1 MSEGAEIHRESQTT
15 DESIEILDSRSP
27 KKQVDKSPDTQ
38 EENAPIRTDPVHA
51 LEKKIDDSHI
61 DMPHESEDVATA
73 NIVESNDKEL
83 VEQSLGSQNENVLAE
98 SLKND
103 ILPEE
108 LKQSAQNADQ
118 SSLSE
123 LTTPIM
129 AALEEQRVVNTSS
142 MHIDETSAVPQL
154 QDTGL
159 GAEIRVKSPSKDQT
173 LLKSSIE
180 TSVDQ
185 AKQESSSKTKS
196 PRPKRQRKKPVA
208 LTFGQEEPIPQ
219 KISLNAVGDASL
231 KQNSATDQ
239 SKPKKPRKR
248 AAPKQAPSK
257 KLAFVSTTLF
267 SYGYTSSTVSTPTID
282 VASAAQNPR
291 KDPGQAPSADISTG
305 VEPMVKKARKRTPK
319 KKLEASEPG
328 IEQSGQSI
336 AVSAAQNDSTPQAPA
351 VLTSTD
357 GNITSEE
364 KPKRKRGPR
373 KKKEAINGELGA
385 KLEVSKR
392 IEGTAQTAT
401 DVKAAE
407 HTEKA
412 TAHVVLAEN
421 MTVPVVTADGTVLSE
436 AKPKRKRGPRKKK
449 EINSAE
455 GAGVDL
461 LDGSNQTNIIKSI
474 VPDVQ
479 LIEKPIVYLVA
490 PDGSI
495 TVQEKPKRK
504 RAPRK
509 KKETLPTEGELLS
522 EGNQGTTGT
531 EQAVD
536 SAQASATQ
544 PEKPKRVR
552 KKTIKLQDGKMQLSE
567 VPARDEAQIATSSF
581 TESSN
586 LETSHLS
593 AISGEAP
600 KPKRQR
606 KTRAPKSADETAQT
620 KLSFV
625 SKPADSADV
634 VSIENPPPKAIK
646 KPAEPKLIPTNLPQ
660 SLRVMSEGGFFPD
673 EFAERPKVD
682 FKEPAKAPAVQKI
695 RINGFELYRGL
706 RAIQSRIE
714 ALLEKVPPEE
724 RAASEPDNIDAMTA
738 VEYLRDL
745 MHRFETRDFG
755 DSLNFLS
762 ERFRWIG
769 KLYWVAGE
777 RLNARKRW
785 YHIMCNLPETLP
797 AEDLQAFYDE
807 CRRLAAKGSGEK
819 APADAP
825 EAMDPQDDGP
835 IDGEDADQNLE
846 SAQKATEVAREDI
859 VAE

>member
-1 MSEGAEIHRESQTT
+1 MSEGAEIHLESQAT
-15 DESIEILDSRSP
+15 DESIKILDSQSP
-27 KKQVDKSPDTQ
+27 KEQVDNASGSV
-38 EENAPIRTDPVHA
+38 EENAPTRTDPVVA
-51 LEKKIDDSHI
+51 LEQIDDPHL
-61 DMPHESEDVATA
+61 DMPRKIEDVATA
-73 NIVESNDKEL
+73 NIVDCNDKEL
-83 VEQSLGSQNENVLAE
+83 VQQSLGSQKEIMLAE

-103 ILPEE
+103 ISPEE
-108 LKQSAQNADQ
+108 PKQSEQNTDE
-118 SSLSE
+118 SSVSG
-123 LTTPIM
+123 LTTPKM
-129 AALEEQRVVNTSS
+129 AALEEQGAVNASS
-142 MHIDETSAVPQL
+142 VHADETSAVPQV
-154 QDTGL
+154 QDTGP
-159 GAEIRVKSPSKDQT
+159 GAEIRVQSPSKDQV

-180 TSVDQ
+180 TGVDQ
-185 AKQESSSKTKS
+185 AQQESATKTKS

-208 LTFGQEEPIPQ
+208 LTFGQEEPMPP
-219 KISLNAVGDASL
+219 KISINIEGDASL
-231 KQNSATDQ
+231 KPNSAIDQ
-239 SKPKKPRKR
+239 SKPKKTRKR

-267 SYGYTSSTVSTPTID
+267 SYGYTSATVSMPTID
-282 VASAAQNPR
+282 IAPAAQNPR
-291 KDPGQAPSADISTG
+291 KDPGQAPSADASTG
-305 VEPMVKKARKRTPK
+305 GEPMVKKARKRTPK
-319 KKLEASEPG
+319 KKPEASDPG

-336 AVSAAQNDSTPQAPA
+336 AVSAAQSDSTSQAQA
-351 VLTSTD
+351 VLTSID

-385 KLEVSKR
+385 NLEESKQ
-392 IEGTAQTAT
+392 IEGTAQTVIDANT
-401 DVKAAE
+401 AE

-412 TAHVVLAEN
+412 TADVVLVEN

-436 AKPKRKRGPRKKK
+436 EKPKRKRGPRKKK
-449 EINSAE
+449 EITSPEEVGQA
-455 GAGVDL
+455 L
-461 LDGSNQTNIIKSI
+461 LDGPTQANSMKST

-504 RAPRK
+504 RTPRK
-509 KKETLPTEGELLS
+509 KKDSLPTEGDSVS
-522 EGNQGTTGT
+522 EGKQGTTGT

-536 SAQASATQ
+536 SAQASAAQ
-544 PEKPKRVR
+544 PEKPKRAR
-552 KKTIKLQDGKMQLSE
+552 KKTIKLQDGKIQLSE
-567 VPARDEAQIATSSF
+567 VPVGDEAQNATSTL
-581 TESSN
+581 TESST
-586 LETSHLS
+586 LESLGQP

-606 KTRAPKSADETAQT
+606 KTRAPKSVDETAQT

-625 SKPADSADV
+625 SKPTDSADV

-646 KPAEPKLIPTNLPQ
+646 KPVEPKLIPTNLPQ

-682 FKEPAKAPAVQKI
+682 FKEPAKAPAMQKI
-695 RINGFELYRGL
+695 RINGLELYKGL

-777 RLNARKRW
+777 RPNARKRW
-785 YHIMCNLPETLP
+785 YHIMCNLPEALP
-797 AEDLQAFYDE
+797 MEDLQAFYGE
-807 CRRLAAKGSGEK
+807 CRRLAAKGDGEK

-825 EAMDPQDDGP
+825 EAMDLQDDGP
-835 IDGEDADQNLE
+835 IDGVDAGQNIE